1 MFHLLF
7 EQSGT
12 FKNELIKLGYEAKDY
27 DVLNDFEQ
35 TDEIIDI
42 FTEIEKAA
50 EGGQSIFDGFNA
62 SDTIIAFFPCTRFEE
77 QNILNVKGLNSG
89 MKKWDMVRK
98 LEYSIEKV
106 EEMSKFYKL
115 ISKLVIVCIQRKIP
129 LIIENPYSTQ
139 HFLTRYWP
147 LKPAL
152 IDKDRRA
159 NGDSYKKPTQY
170 WFINCNPKTNIL
182 FEPIQE
188 VEFKTI
194 ETERNQVERS
204 MIQPQYAN
212 RFLRQYVLPKNKTDL
227 NIFTIGE
234 EQCEM

>member
-12 FKNELIKLGYEAKDY
+12 FKNELIKLGYKAKDY
-27 DVLNDFEQ
+27 DILNDFNQ
-35 TDEIIDI
+35 TDEVVDI
-42 FTEIEKAA
+42 FAEIENAA
-50 EGGQSIFDGFNA
+50 EGGQSIFDGF
-62 SDTIIAFFPCTRFEE
+62 DTNDTVIAFFPCTRFED
-77 QNILNVKGLNSG
+77 QNILNVRGLNPG
-89 MKKWDMVRK
+89 MKKWSISQK
-98 LEYSIEKV
+98 LKYSIEKV
-106 EEMSKFYKL
+106 EEMSKFYRL
-115 ISKLVIVCIQRKIP
+115 ISKLVIVCTDRQIP

-147 LKPAL
+147 LQPAI
-152 IDKDRRA
+152 IDKNRRI

-170 WFINCNPKTNIL
+170 WFINCNPKMNIL

-188 VEFKTI
+188 VEFRTI

-212 RFLRQYVLPKNKTDL
+212 RFLRQYVLPKNKNDL
-227 NIFTIGE
+227 NVFTIGE
-234 EQCEM
+234 E

>member
-1 MFHLLF
+1 MYHLLF

-12 FKNELIKLGYEAKDY
+12 FKNELIKLGYEARDY
-27 DVLNDFEQ
+27 DILNDFNQ
-35 TDEIIDI
+35 TDEVVDI
-42 FTEIEKAA
+42 FKEIEKAV

-62 SDTIIAFFPCTRFEE
+62 SDTIIAFFPCTRFED

-106 EEMSKFYKL
+106 EEMSKFYKV
-115 ISKLVIVCIQRKIP
+115 ISKLVIVCIQRRIP

-152 IDKDRRA
+152 IDKDRRT

-170 WFINCNPKTNIL
+170 WFINCNPKMNIL

-188 VEFKTI
+188 VKFKTI
-194 ETERNQVERS
+194 ETEQNQVERS

-212 RFLRQYVLPKNKTDL
+212 RFLRQYVLPKNKNDL
-227 NIFTIGE
+227 NVFTIGE